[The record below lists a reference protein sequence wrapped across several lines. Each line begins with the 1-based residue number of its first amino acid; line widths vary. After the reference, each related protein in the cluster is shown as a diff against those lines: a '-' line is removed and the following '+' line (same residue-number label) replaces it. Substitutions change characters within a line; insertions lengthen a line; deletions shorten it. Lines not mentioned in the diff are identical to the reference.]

1 MKKFIQY
8 IKDFHKEYYNTPLY
22 VAFLLFVGALIAINY
37 SFDIEDSFIDSFY
50 GSHFRILLFFGY
62 HAVAYYG
69 VLLIIWVFNKNK
81 INFTW
86 QFWLKSLIGLLILGV
101 DRSIFPQ
108 VSQFIRHVVPL
119 ETYRFYFK
127 VFFNVY
133 GLVTI
138 FLMLVILKQIFD
150 RKEKYGI
157 YGLRFD
163 KVDFKAYSI
172 MLLIMIPIV
181 YIATY
186 LPDFLDYYPTYKRT
200 GGDRFAKYYEFPEIV
215 SILIYESIY
224 LFDFLNTELFF
235 RGFLVI
241 GLSKILGKNV
251 VLPMAATYAVLH
263 FGKPMGETISSV
275 FGGYILGI
283 IALYS
288 RNIWGGIFIHGGIA
302 FFMELFAFWRR

>member
-1 MKKFIQY
+1 LKKFIQY
-8 IKDFHKEYYNTPLY
+8 FKEFHKDYYSTTLY
-22 VAFLLFVGALIAINY
+22 SVFLFFVGTLIALNY
-37 SFDIEDSFIDSFY
+37 TFDIEDSFIDSFY
-50 GSHFRILLFFGY
+50 GSHFRILLYFGY
-62 HAVAYYG
+62 HAIAYYG
-69 VLLIIWVFNKNK
+69 VLLIIWFFDRNK

-86 QFWLKSLIGLLILGV
+86 QFWLKSLIGLIILGV

-108 VSQFIRHVVPL
+108 IAHFVRVLVPF

-127 VFFNVY
+127 LCFNVY

-138 FLMLVILKQIFD
+138 FLMLIFLKLIFD
-150 RKEKYGI
+150 KKEKYGI

-163 KVDFKAYSI
+163 KVDFKSYAI

-181 YIATY
+181 FFATY

-200 GGDRFAKYYEFPEIV
+200 GGDRFARYYGFSETISV
-215 SILIYESIY
+215 LLYESIY

-241 GLSKILGKNV
+241 GFSKLLGKNV

-275 FGGYILGI
+275 FGGYILGV

-288 RNIWGGIFIHGGIA
+288 RNIWGGIFLHGGIA